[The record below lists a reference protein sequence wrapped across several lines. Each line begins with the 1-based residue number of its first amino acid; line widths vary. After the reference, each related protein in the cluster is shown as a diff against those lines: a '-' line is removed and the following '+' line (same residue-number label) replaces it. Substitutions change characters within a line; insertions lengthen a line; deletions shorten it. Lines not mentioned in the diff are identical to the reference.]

1 MKIGKDRIVDVILLN
16 LHSLLYP
23 LIVVITAE
31 VYKLIV
37 DFVFEN
43 RLQSQFNIYFY
54 LYVYSGILALLI
66 MFGGL
71 FLIEMIRLK
80 ETLKI
85 RNLVFGKL
93 FFISPNIL
101 KRKGTGYF
109 LARTVN
115 EPEIAANLNSKV
127 LHGWLGFI
135 YSSLWYISFVF
146 FQNVALGLLTILS
159 MILLTVVLFI
169 SSRRSK
175 NLAIHSMEANAM
187 YKKFITEVTK
197 GIIPLKTYLS
207 EQFAL
212 KKAQHVFNNAICRF
226 YYQKAFQNMIFF
238 LYEGIPKILSTILI
252 YGVGGYYVI
261 KGRITLG
268 SLLAM
273 GVVFSKIVRSTSNV
287 INFVTLHHNSKG
299 AFERIKEIMAFPECE
314 GGGKDLVGIDDIEF
328 RDVWFRYNRD
338 WVLCGISFNI
348 KRGEWVSIV
357 GRSGVGKSTLVRMIS
372 GFIEPDKGDV
382 IIGGIDLRELSRD
395 SLRRHIGVIPQEVYI
410 FSWSL
415 KENILMGM
423 EVEERKLEEVIEKAG
438 LQGVVEKLPDGLDT
452 LLGEGGYILSGG
464 ERQRIGIARVL
475 VRSPDVVIFDEATS
489 SLDSYSEGLIRE
501 RLREWSKERMVIV
514 IAHRLS
520 TVKGSER
527 ILFIESG
534 KVAGEGRHEE
544 LLNIPEYKQLIK
556 EQMI

>member
-1 MKIGKDRIVDVILLN
+1 MILSLFFSRGISIHSKNLQREKGLFRQNILEIIGGMEAIKLFSCDDPALNKIKSSQHNVINRSVDAFVANMLPMVLN
-16 LHSLLYP
+16 HLASF
-23 LIVVITAE
+23 LIRVTM
-31 VYKLIV
+31 
-37 DFVFEN
+37 F
-43 RLQSQFNIYFY
+43 
-54 LYVYSGILALLI
+54 LLI
-66 MFGGL
+66 GGL
-71 FLIEMIRLK
+71 ILQDKASIGD
-80 ETLKI
+80 
-85 RNLVFGKL
+85 LVL
-93 FFISPNIL
+93 
-101 KRKGTGYF
+101 
-109 LARTVN
+109 
-115 EPEIAANLNSKV
+115 
-127 LHGWLGFI
+127 
-135 YSSLWYISFVF
+135 
-146 FQNVALGLLTILS
+146 LLTIG
-159 MILLTVVLFI
+159 LLVYT
-169 SSRRSK
+169 
-175 NLAIHSMEANAM
+175 
-187 YKKFITEVTK
+187 
-197 GIIPLKTYLS
+197 P
-207 EQFAL
+207 
-212 KKAQHVFNNAICRF
+212 FNYI
-226 YYQKAFQNMIFF
+226 
-238 LYEGIPKILSTILI
+238 ILI
-252 YGVGGYYVI
+252 SGNL
-261 KGRITLG
+261 R
-268 SLLAM
+268 
-273 GVVFSKIVRSTSNV
+273 R
-287 INFVTLHHNSKG
+287 SKG
-299 AFERIKEIMAFPECE
+299 AFLNIKEHLFPECE